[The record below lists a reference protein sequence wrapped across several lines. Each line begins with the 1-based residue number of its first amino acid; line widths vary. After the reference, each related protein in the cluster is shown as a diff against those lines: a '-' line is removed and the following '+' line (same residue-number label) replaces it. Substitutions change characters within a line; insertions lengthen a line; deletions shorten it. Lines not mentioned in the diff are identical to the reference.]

1 MKTLNQK
8 YADWSKVL
16 IEPQSLNDA
25 RLFALETRMH
35 EEEDIRIKEY
45 DYMRDLM
52 KKLIYSLEQKNIQT
66 IEMNKVN
73 GARSVDKVNSSH
85 IRSTAED
92 NSPSQQVKM
101 LPAPS
106 SVSPILPN
114 LLQTQSFQVANVSKQ
129 TNLSN
134 SLIENSKLNQSFN
147 LNDANISIQQRTND
161 ILMLKRLNF
170 LKTSLDGHS
179 PKETTNALRLKAI
192 KKRDERILEIWRK
205 ELEQP
210 SVKEIIQSYTYFSF

>member
-1 MKTLNQK
+1 
-8 YADWSKVL
+8 
-16 IEPQSLNDA
+16 
-25 RLFALETRMH
+25 
-35 EEEDIRIKEY
+35 
-45 DYMRDLM
+45 
-52 KKLIYSLEQKNIQT
+52 
-66 IEMNKVN
+66 MNKVN

-147 LNDANISIQQRTND
+147 LNDANISI
-161 ILMLKRLNF
+161 
-170 LKTSLDGHS
+170 
-179 PKETTNALRLKAI
+179 
-192 KKRDERILEIWRK
+192 
-205 ELEQP
+205 
-210 SVKEIIQSYTYFSF
+210 